1 MNLKLET
8 RNSKLF
14 KDETGSSIIEVMIA
28 TVVFIIIMVGGLNY
42 YLQPLII
49 IVREKVR
56 RLAVSAGQQ
65 RMETLRALAFS
76 AVTTDSNETDTAITL
91 GATSGLRSTTV
102 TSVDDAADG
111 LAGADAEA
119 DIVDYK
125 TILVTV
131 SWTSGTQQQLAF
143 STIVSNNAL

>member
-1 MNLKLET
+1 MTKYLV
-8 RNSKLF
+8 LF

-42 YLQPLII
+42 YLQPRII

-65 RMETLRALAFS
+65 RMETLRALDFS
-76 AVTTDSNETDTAITL
+76 AVTADSNETDTSITL
-91 GATSGLRSTTV
+91 GAINGLRSTTV
-102 TSVDDAADG
+102 TLVDDAADG
-111 LAGADAEA
+111 LAGADADA
-119 DIVDYK
+119 DTVDYK

-131 SWTSGTQQQLAF
+131 SWTSGNQQQLAF
-143 STIVSNNAL
+143 STIVSKNSL